1 MNKIICIGLGYIG
14 FPTAAMLAGKGLTVV
29 GVDINERVVESVN
42 KGETHIVEP
51 GLSEVVEQVVRS
63 GHLRATMRPE
73 EGDVYLIVVPTPF
86 RGNHEPDISYV
97 ETAIRS
103 VIPLLKKGS
112 LLIIESTSP
121 VGTTD
126 KMKHLVYSERP
137 DLEGA
142 IYMAYCPE
150 RVLPGNL
157 LYELEYNDRVIGG
170 IDEASTQKAME
181 FYTLF
186 VQGDLHQTNAT
197 TAELVA
203 RCTDRF
209 CQRTVSDLRQGRN
222 QCLGADRAG

>member
-1 MNKIICIGLGYIG
+1 M
-14 FPTAAMLAGKGLTVV
+14 
-29 GVDINERVVESVN
+29 N

-51 GLSEVVEQVVRS
+51 GLLEVVEQVVRG

-126 KMKHLVYSERP
+126 KMKQLVYAERP
-137 DLEGA
+137 ELEGA
-142 IYMAYCPE
+142 VYMAYCPE

-157 LYELEYNDRVIGG
+157 LYELEYNDRVIG
-170 IDEASTQKAME
+170 
-181 FYTLF
+181 L
-186 VQGDLHQTNAT
+186 
-197 TAELVA
+197 
-203 RCTDRF
+203 
-209 CQRTVSDLRQGRN
+209 LRSEERRVGKECRS
-222 QCLGADRAG
+222 RWSPYH

>member
-1 MNKIICIGLGYIG
+1 MTVNKVICMGLGYIG

-42 KGETHIVEP
+42 RGETHIVEP
-51 GLSEVVEQVVRS
+51 GLPEMVGQVVRS
-63 GHLRATMRPE
+63 GHLRATMQPE

-103 VIPLLKKGS
+103 VIALLKKGN

-126 KMKHLVYSERP
+126 KMKQLVCAERP

-142 IYMAYCPE
+142 VYIAY
-150 RVLPGNL
+150 
-157 LYELEYNDRVIGG
+157 
-170 IDEASTQKAME
+170 
-181 FYTLF
+181 
-186 VQGDLHQTNAT
+186 
-197 TAELVA
+197 
-203 RCTDRF
+203 
-209 CQRTVSDLRQGRN
+209 
-222 QCLGADRAG
+222 